1 MGKRKRDGQFWE
13 SALRNKGSFIQYY
26 NRLVELSVSM
36 FEWKNV
42 PETIDIRYLELTL
55 FTRGAALFFKDDV
68 IGELA
73 LPFTT
78 KGRYN
83 VYNIPIGRRAYANN
97 GYQADRDIDNSV
109 IIYNN
114 YLHTNSKL
122 DVEIFANRLWD
133 LDRTIDVNARAQKTP
148 VLITCE
154 EQERLSLEN
163 VYMQFDGNE
172 PVIYAQKGLN
182 PDSLKV
188 LRTDAPYVADK
199 LYTLK
204 TQIWNEALTYLGIPN
219 VNYEKRERLVTD
231 EVLRSQGGVTASRC
245 SRLEMRKQACEE
257 INRMFGLNMT
267 VDFRDVIGNFEEDVP
282 DQKSEGVGGNE

>member
-1 MGKRKRDGQFWE
+1 MGRKKDGQFWL
-13 SALRNKGSFIQYY
+13 SAMQNKGSFIQYY

-42 PETIDIRYLELTL
+42 PDTIDARFLELTL
-55 FTRGAALFFKDDV
+55 FERGQALFFKDDV

-73 LPFTT
+73 LPFTMNS
-78 KGRYN
+78 GYN
-83 VYNIPIGRRAYANN
+83 VYRIPIGRRAYANN
-97 GYQADRDIDNSV
+97 GYQASRDINNSV

-114 YLHTNSKL
+114 YLRTNSKL
-122 DVEIFANRLWD
+122 DVEIFAHRLWD
-133 LDRTIDVNARAQKTP
+133 LDRTIEVNARAQKTP

-163 VYMQFDGNE
+163 LYMKYDGNE
-172 PVIYAQKGLN
+172 PVIFAQKGLN

-188 LRTDAPYVADK
+188 LRTDAPYVGDK
-199 LYTLK
+199 LYNLK
-204 TQIWNEALTYLGIPN
+204 VQIWNEALTYLGIPN

-245 SRLEMRKQACEE
+245 SRLEMRKQACKE
-257 INRMFGLNMT
+257 INKMFGLDMD
-267 VDFRDVIGNFEEDVP
+267 VDFRDVVGEFEQDVP
-282 DQKSEGVGGNE
+282 EKEGAEG

>member
-1 MGKRKRDGQFWE
+1 MSRRKRDGQFWE

-42 PETIDIRYLELTL
+42 PDTVDIRYLELTL

-83 VYNIPIGRRAYANN
+83 VYKIPIGRRAYADN
-97 GYQADRDIDNSV
+97 GYQADRDINNSV
-109 IIYNN
+109 VIYNN

-163 VYMQFDGNE
+163 VYMQYDGNE
-172 PVIYAQKGLN
+172 PVLYAQKGFN

-199 LYTLK
+199 LYVLK

-219 VNYEKRERLVTD
+219 VNFEKRERLVTD
-231 EVLRSQGGVTASRC
+231 EVTRSQGGVTASRC
-245 SRLEMRKQACEE
+245 SRLEMRKQACDE
-257 INRMFGLNMT
+257 INKMFGLNMS
-267 VDFRDVIGNFEEDVP
+267 VDFRDVVGDFED
-282 DQKSEGVGGNE
+282 DALNEGDKNNE

>member
-1 MGKRKRDGQFWE
+1 MGRNRDSKFRM
-13 SALRNKGSFIQYY
+13 SALQNTGSYIQYY

-42 PETIDIRYLELTL
+42 PETIDVRFLELTL
-55 FTRGAALFFKDDV
+55 FERGQALFFMDDT
-68 IGELA
+68 IGSLA
-73 LPFTT
+73 LPFTMNN
-78 KGRYN
+78 GYN
-83 VYNIPIGRRAYANN
+83 VYRIPIGRRAYANN
-97 GYQADRDIDNSV
+97 GYHADRDINNSV

-114 YLHTNSKL
+114 YLRTNSKL

-133 LDRTIDVNARAQKTP
+133 LDRTIEVNARAQKTP

-163 VYMQFDGNE
+163 LYMQYDGNE
-172 PVIYAQKGLN
+172 PVIFAQKGLN

-199 LYTLK
+199 LYNLK
-204 TQIWNEALTYLGIPN
+204 VQIWNEALTYLGIPN

-245 SRLEMRKQACEE
+245 SRLEMRKQACKE
-257 INRMFGLNMT
+257 INKMFGLNMD

-282 DQKSEGVGGNE
+282 QKEGAESE